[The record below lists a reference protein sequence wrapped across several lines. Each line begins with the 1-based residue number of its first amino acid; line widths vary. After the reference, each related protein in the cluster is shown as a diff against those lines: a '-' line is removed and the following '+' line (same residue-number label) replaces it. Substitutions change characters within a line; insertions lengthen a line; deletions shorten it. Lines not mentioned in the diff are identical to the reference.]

1 VAQGCALV
9 AGEQAFGSNQLWV
22 QESDMTRSSRSS
34 PPHASLDAEDAEAAL
49 QTFVAKFDVPH
60 QRLIGEVRASLRR
73 RFPAANELVYD
84 NYNFFVIGYSPT
96 DRPSLRRS
104 ALDRCV
110 CQGGQSLLHPRRVPR
125 RSGGT
130 AARLG
135 QADTLSARRLGQGA
149 RSSGR
154 RATPCGRC
162 GRGGGLA
169 AGGAG
174 RDSHHSVRVGQAAR
188 PSQIIE
194 VARQRTSQER
204 W

>member
-96 DRPSLRRS
+96 DRPSDALLSIAASAKGVSLCFIHGASLADPAGLLLGSGKQTRFLRVDS
-104 ALDRCV
+104 AKELDRADV
-110 CQGGQSLLHPRRVPR
+110 ERLLAAAVDGVEASLREGPAGTLII
-125 RSGGT
+125 RSV
-130 AARLG
+130 
-135 QADTLSARRLGQGA
+135 SAKQR
-149 RSSGR
+149 GR
-154 RATPCGRC
+154 RK
-162 GRGGGLA
+162 
-169 AGGAG
+169 
-174 RDSHHSVRVGQAAR
+174 SSK
-188 PSQIIE
+188 
-194 VARQRTSQER
+194 
-204 W
+204 